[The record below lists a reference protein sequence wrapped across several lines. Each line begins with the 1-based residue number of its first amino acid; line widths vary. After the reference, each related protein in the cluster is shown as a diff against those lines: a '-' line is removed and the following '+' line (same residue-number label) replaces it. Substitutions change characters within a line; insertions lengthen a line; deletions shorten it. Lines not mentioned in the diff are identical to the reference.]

1 MRDSI
6 GGDSKTLMFV
16 NISPADYNSR
26 ESASSLYFGQNVKH
40 IKNDVVRNVQT
51 EEMVRLREEN
61 AALKKLVGTGVQTL
75 KTSATLSTAH
85 ASKLK
90 TGNTSSHVS

>member
-6 GGDSKTLMFV
+6 GGNSKTLMFV

-26 ESASSLYFGQNVKH
+26 ESATSLYFGQNVKQ
-40 IKNDVVRNVQT
+40 IKNDVSKNVQT
-51 EEMVRLREEN
+51 EEMLRLKEEN
-61 AALKKLVGTGVQTL
+61 AALKKMVGTSTGHTL
-75 KTSATLSTAH
+75 KTTATTAH

-90 TGNTSSHVS
+90 SANTSHVS

>member
-6 GGDSKTLMFV
+6 GGNSKTLMFV

-26 ESASSLYFGQNVKH
+26 ESATSLYFGQNVKQ
-40 IKNDVVRNVQT
+40 IKNDVSKNVQT

-75 KTSATLSTAH
+75 KTTGSTAH

-90 TGNTSSHVS
+90 TGGTLNVS